1 MLTSDAYPYREEHG
15 PVDDISRLPTLE
27 LSPSAATHAVGFLGV
42 SNMHKSQL
50 SGLRLKAQP
59 FNHSCPQ
66 DLMGRGG
73 VFGASRYLSR
83 WCIWWYMLWGCVIL
97 SY

>member
-73 VFGASRYLSR
+73 VSLEPADTSVDGAFGGT
-83 WCIWWYMLWGCVIL
+83 CCGDV
-97 SY
+97 